1 MIPLDVFV
9 CEENISLYKKLLADR
24 NTKGGQR
31 EMIGKMLAEEEAKLL
46 MLFNNAT
53 SAREASNDRF
63 VARANIN
70 HYLGLLY
77 DAGLAPEKRA
87 ALTKLL
93 IQEEDN
99 FGRDAQQLRFAEK
112 RAAEGRDRLNH
123 LRSRFDLT
131 PERLRVEAL
140 RVIANVEAIQ
150 HLLEGFCHQLRH
162 RVSNRI

>member
-1 MIPLDVFV
+1 MIPLDVII
-9 CEENISLYKKLLADR
+9 CQENISLYRRLLADR
-24 NTKGGQR
+24 NTKGGR
-31 EMIGKMLAEEEAKLL
+31 RGMIGKMLAEEEAKLL
-46 MLFNNAT
+46 TLFNNAT
-53 SAREASNDRF
+53 SPREASNDPF

-70 HYLGLLY
+70 HYLSVLY
-77 DAGLAPEKRA
+77 DTDLAPEKRA
-87 ALTKLL
+87 TVTKLL

-123 LRSRFDLT
+123 LRSRLDLT

-150 HLLEGFCHQLRH
+150 HLLEGFCHQLRD